1 MNVTA
6 DIYERISELRRG
18 ALAGFIEV
26 TEVNNRNGTTYT
38 LSDTDSIIFNTWTG
52 GNGTASINLPTTTG
66 NEGRIIRFK
75 SDDTIGANK
84 KVVIRPDATGE
95 TIDGASSYDFDR
107 SYDGVSLLCYDDK
120 WFIIQKKEKSSGG
133 GGGSLNSVAD
143 DTSPQLGGNLDVDGN
158 DFTSAGDVKFVVD
171 SDSNT
176 ADSAFIIE
184 NGAGTVLW
192 KINESGITSGLLTTT
207 TPTLSGAASSY
218 SQSSSVTGISVSN
231 HVAGRTYKANIYNS
245 SGTVQTGL
253 NPAVDSSG
261 NVTFTAPASTGT
273 GFELRISALDDGKFE
288 SVEVTATFE
297 VTASRTFEYW
307 RVQCVDSSGNASANK
322 AAFVE
327 LDFYTGANAT
337 GTETPTTDATSE
349 TSISGVT
356 ISAGTV
362 ASFSGYDAYRA
373 FDGTTH
379 GTAAAGSMWWTLGNS
394 NADLVWIQLR
404 FSSAQTFQSL
414 KLTVNNSFND
424 ATHVIV
430 KGSNTGNF
438 SGEEVSFGL
447 TAISETG
454 SAGITTINF

>member
-1 MNVTA
+1 M
-6 DIYERISELRRG
+6 
-18 ALAGFIEV
+18 
-26 TEVNNRNGTTYT
+26 
-38 LSDTDSIIFNTWTG
+38 
-52 GNGTASINLPTTTG
+52 
-66 NEGRIIRFK
+66 
-75 SDDTIGANK
+75 
-84 KVVIRPDATGE
+84 
-95 TIDGASSYDFDR
+95 
-107 SYDGVSLLCYDDK
+107 
-120 WFIIQKKEKSSGG
+120 Q
-133 GGGSLNSVAD
+133 
-143 DTSPQLGGNLDVDGN
+143 LDVDGN

-253 NPAVDSSG
+253 NPVVDSSG

-273 GFELRISALDDGKFE
+273 GFELRIAALDDGKFE

-322 AAFVE
+322 AGFVE

-337 GTETPTTDATSE
+337 GTETP
-349 TSISGVT
+349 
-356 ISAGTV
+356 
-362 ASFSGYDAYRA
+362 
-373 FDGTTH
+373 
-379 GTAAAGSMWWTLGNS
+379 
-394 NADLVWIQLR
+394 
-404 FSSAQTFQSL
+404 
-414 KLTVNNSFND
+414 KLTPR
-424 ATHVIV
+424 ATQIFQVLPFLQVTNIHQPTRIGGRLMVQR
-430 KGSNTGNF
+430 
-438 SGEEVSFGL
+438 
-447 TAISETG
+447 TALLRPVLCG
-454 SAGITTINF
+454 GR